1 MPRWIAGRGALS
13 KEKMT
18 TMKHENKMI
27 YRVTLTAV
35 FAALVFVSSMLSVPI
50 PVAIGDVTRIH
61 LGNIFCLLSGFVLG
75 PAGGGLAAGLG
86 SALYDMTNPA
96 YIASAPFTFVFK
108 FLLAAVCGWAAY
120 ARGSRAENH
129 GQNILAAIAGS
140 ATYMVLY
147 LGKSFIEGM
156 LLGSALVPVLL
167 SVGTKAVTS
176 SVNAVIAVVVSVP
189 LCAAIRLALKKSHL
203 LEKLG

>member
-1 MPRWIAGRGALS
+1 
-13 KEKMT
+13 
-18 TMKHENKMI
+18 MKHENKMI

-75 PAGGGLAAGLG
+75 PVGGGLAAGLG

-108 FLLAAVCGWAAY
+108 VLLAAVCGWAAY

>member
-1 MPRWIAGRGALS
+1 
-13 KEKMT
+13 
-18 TMKHENKMI
+18 MKHENKMI

-75 PAGGGLAAGLG
+75 P
-86 SALYDMTNPA
+86 
-96 YIASAPFTFVFK
+96 
-108 FLLAAVCGWAAY
+108 VCGWAAY